1 MSGIDSDRYL
11 SVIAP
16 LWNDADILEPFVD
29 ELVAVLRKS
38 FANFE
43 VVLVDDGSSDDT
55 VARVTGLM
63 ARYEPIRW
71 IRLSRRFG
79 QEIAIAAGLDAVI
92 GDLVVVLLPD
102 SDPPALVPQM
112 VERAL
117 EGAEIVFGIRSSR
130 KGEPL
135 FLRLGAALFYW
146 YCDRLLHLDLPKNS
160 THFRVMSRRV
170 VNALIRIQ
178 DRGRYLRTLSQH
190 IGYRSVGFPY
200 ELVQRRRVART
211 KSLFEAVDLAV
222 NIVVTNSLRPLR
234 MMSWLAA
241 FLGAANGVAGVALFF
256 VQGGDW
262 SALQS
267 GFSFALLFSI
277 LAVLCEYLGR
287 AVDQST
293 GRPLYY
299 VIEEKSGAMP
309 VLDPDRG
316 NVVTESQKS

>member
-1 MSGIDSDRYL
+1 MNGIDSDRYL

-16 LWNDADILEPFVD
+16 LSNDSDIVEPFVS
-29 ELVAVLRKS
+29 ELVAVLRNS

-55 VARVTGLM
+55 VVRVVGLLGH
-63 ARYEPIRW
+63 YEPIRL

-79 QEIAIAAGLDAVI
+79 QEIAIAAGLDSVI
-92 GDLVVVLLPD
+92 GDFVVVLLPD

-117 EGAEIVFGIRSSR
+117 QGTEIVYGIRKNR

-135 FLRLGAALFYW
+135 ILRLGAGLFYW

-178 DRGRYLRTLSQH
+178 ERGRYLRTLSQH
-190 IGYRSVGFPY
+190 IGYGSVGVSY
-200 ELVQRRRVART
+200 ELVHRRKVPRT

-234 MMSWLAA
+234 IMSWLAA
-241 FLGAANGVAGVALFF
+241 FLGAGNGIAGVGLFLW
-256 VQGGDW
+256 GGDW
-262 SALQS
+262 VALQS
-267 GFSFALLFSI
+267 GFSFAFLFSI
-277 LAVLCEYLGR
+277 LAVLCEYIGR
-287 AVDQST
+287 AVDEAT
-293 GRPLYY
+293 GRPLYH
-299 VIEEKSGAMP
+299 VIEEKAGAMP
-309 VLDPDRG
+309 LLASHRG
-316 NVVTESQKS
+316 NVVTESEKT